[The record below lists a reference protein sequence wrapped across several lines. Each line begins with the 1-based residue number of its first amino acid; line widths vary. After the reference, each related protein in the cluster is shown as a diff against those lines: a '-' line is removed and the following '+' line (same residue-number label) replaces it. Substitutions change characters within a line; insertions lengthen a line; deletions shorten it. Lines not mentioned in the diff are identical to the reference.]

1 MAEQLLLGLAAALLA
16 SLSTVC
22 ELTKNTEKRSKTY
35 PKQRPL
41 RFLIDLDLCLAV
53 VRADKYSITD
63 HLKHVLMA
71 ALALGMFCF

>member
-1 MAEQLLLGLAAALLA
+1 MAEQLLLGLATALLA

-22 ELTKNTEKRSKTY
+22 ELTKKHRKNAVKPT
-35 PKQRPL
+35 QRPL

-53 VRADKYSITD
+53 VRADKYSIAD